1 MPKVSINII
10 KDWFKNQSKPPQEQF
25 WAWLDSFWHKD
36 EPIPQS
42 AVQNLGPTLQ
52 KKADLVDGVVPESQ
66 LPFSVVTSEV
76 ITLGAV
82 SLTDNVLNLA
92 VHSSGAN
99 KVRVKGKTITRAF
112 PNSWNFTPIV
122 DNGVKVIRG
131 YAVRNED
138 DFFISEGEELPEFTL
153 PEIPEDALQLFIV
166 TITQSGAIIDTGG
179 EGGFKTKAESG
190 WKSLVFTSNIP
201 RWITLTSD
209 ESMFE
214 ITEQNGAAPLI
225 SGLLTKGGKW
235 IYPGKTYGLLNASG
249 IDVKIQRNNVI
260 PPSDPY
266 QLANYLTFQTGTDV
280 TLKPGEYFWFKIKG
294 NELVV
299 LKFAPDVDLSAYALQ
314 TDLAAEEYNRALQ
327 DFIEENAR
335 IAGDLL
341 KIDKPTSPNNTSDR
355 LLTADGGTTAKSNYQ
370 RNKQYFIQLPAT
382 ISEDWKGCMVFFTS
396 SGTLT
401 VPTGLTADFTF
412 NGIVDSGVSLTPA
425 ITTPMTWLGTAPAA
439 FSGIAIFTMVRRDGT
454 NNFQILGI

>member
-10 KDWFKNQSKPPQEQF
+10 KEWFKNQSKPPQEQF

-42 AVQNLGPTLQ
+42 AVENLVTTLQ
-52 KKADLVDGVVPESQ
+52 KKADLVNGVVPEDQ

-82 SLTDNVLNLA
+82 SIVDDQITLA
-92 VHSSGAN
+92 IHSSGAN
-99 KVRVKGKTITRAF
+99 KVRVKGKTITRTF
-112 PNSWNFTPIV
+112 PNSWNFTPIEN
-122 DNGVKVIRG
+122 NGVKVIRG

-153 PEIPEDALQLFIV
+153 PEIPEDALQLFII
-166 TITQSGAIIDTGG
+166 TITQAGATVDTGG
-179 EGGFKTKAESG
+179 VGGFKTKAESG
-190 WKSLVFTSNIP
+190 WKSLVITSNNP

-235 IYPGKTYGLLNASG
+235 IYPGKMYGILNASG
-249 IDVKIQRNNVI
+249 SDVKIERNNLI

-266 QLANYLTFQTGTDV
+266 QLANYLTFAIGTDV
-280 TLKPGEYFWFKIKG
+280 AVKPGEYFWFKIKG
-294 NELVV
+294 QELVV
-299 LKFAPDVDLSAYALQ
+299 LKFAPDVDLTPYALQ
-314 TDLAAEEYNRALQ
+314 TALNAEEYNRALQ

-335 IAGDLL
+335 IAADLL
-341 KIDKPTSPNNTSDR
+341 KLDKPTSPNNTSDR
-355 LLTADGGTTAKSNYQ
+355 FITADGGTTAKSNYQ
-370 RNKQYFIQLPAT
+370 RNKQFFVTLPAT
-382 ISEDWKGCMVFFTS
+382 VSEDWKGCMVFFTI

-401 VPTGLTADFTF
+401 IPTNLSADFTF
-412 NGIVDSGVSLTPA
+412 NGIIDNGVSLTPA
-425 ITTPMTWLGTAPAA
+425 ITNPMTWLGTAPAA
-439 FSGIAIFTMVRRDGT
+439 IVGVAIFTIVRRDGT